1 MNEQID
7 QQIDQLVIEELGND
21 VAALSHKAATYK
33 ALCRIAEAE
42 LQQLKNIINSDE
54 ELKAKFEEV
63 KGKMIN
69 GN

>member
-21 VAALSHKAATYK
+21 VAALSHKAALYK

-54 ELKAKFEEV
+54 ELKEKFEEV
-63 KGKMIN
+63 KLKGQN
-69 GN
+69 

>member
-1 MNEQID
+1 MNE
-7 QQIDQLVIEELGND
+7 QIDQLVIEELGND

-54 ELKAKFEEV
+54 ELKTKFEEV
-63 KGKMIN
+63 KLKGQN
-69 GN
+69 

>member
-33 ALCRIAEAE
+33 ALYRIAETE

-63 KGKMIN
+63 NKAQQP
-69 GN
+69 

>member
-21 VAALSHKAATYK
+21 VAAFSHKAATYK

-42 LQQLKNIINSDE
+42 LQQLKNIINSNE
-54 ELKAKFEEV
+54 ELKTKFEEV
-63 KGKMIN
+63 KLK
-69 GN
+69 GNN

>member
-1 MNEQID
+1 MNE
-7 QQIDQLVIEELGND
+7 QIDQLVIEELGND

-63 KGKMIN
+63 KLK
-69 GN
+69 GNN

>member
-7 QQIDQLVIEELGND
+7 RLVIEELTSD
-21 VAALSHKAATYK
+21 VAGLSHKAATYK

-42 LQQLKNIINSDE
+42 LQQIKNIIESDD

-63 KGKMIN
+63 KGQNK
-69 GN
+69 

>member
-1 MNEQID
+1 MNE
-7 QQIDQLVIEELGND
+7 QIDQLVIEELGND

-42 LQQLKNIINSDE
+42 LQQYKNIINSNE

-63 KGKMIN
+63 KGQTNDSK
-69 GN
+69 

>member
-7 QQIDQLVIEELGND
+7 RLVIEELTGD
-21 VAALSHKAATYK
+21 VAGLSHKAATYK

-42 LQQLKNIINSDE
+42 LQQIKNIINSDE

-63 KGKMIN
+63 KGQN
-69 GN
+69 